1 MEEAGVL
8 DSRSR
13 IDSQRNILGGHVE
26 NLTAI
31 ERDCL
36 ARAIRHIVGSKDEK
50 ERESQCRL
58 LKQETGIVLEYEFE
72 KMGVSFSWY
81 KPEEKRPDVQVESGN
96 DSGKHYI
103 AYCQG
108 NGCRWSYSVYANS
121 YEEAKEMFEAGNWTE
136 IAPKKWLCLSCMNKR
151 IGVKEIVKGELQ

>member
-1 MEEAGVL
+1 M
-8 DSRSR
+8 
-13 IDSQRNILGGHVE
+13 E

-50 ERESQCRL
+50 ERELQYRL

-72 KMGVSFSWY
+72 NSGVRFSWY

-96 DSGKHYI
+96 DSGKHYS

-108 NGCRWSYSVYANS
+108 NGCR
-121 YEEAKEMFEAGNWTE
+121 
-136 IAPKKWLCLSCMNKR
+136 
-151 IGVKEIVKGELQ
+151 